1 MTALVGWSQV
11 EGRSHMTVT
20 ARARKSLARLV
31 SAYRYLLL
39 VASLL
44 FLRKGHPMVSYSVEN
59 WSASVVTVA
68 VL

>member
-1 MTALVGWSQV
+1 MTA
-11 EGRSHMTVT
+11 R
-20 ARARKSLARLV
+20 ARLV
-31 SAYRYLLL
+31 SAYLLL
-39 VASLL
+39 VASLFI